1 MIKYELRHNGSG
13 MYSNH
18 WPFPPHIRCLF
29 SLVLKY
35 PSRQF
40 SSTNFNSS
48 TWSPG
53 YNDLVS
59 FTYEYTLPSLNGI
72 THVGLET
79 KTTSLFWQNI
89 YVDSRHIYRKFKFQ
103 IFIERIICTVVAAV
117 EDRPPPPPVTCTFQ
131 WLLLLR
137 STSTFIRS
145 KWKSRL

>member
-79 KTTSLFWQNI
+79 KTTSLYLRWFPAYLSKIQISNI
-89 YVDSRHIYRKFKFQ
+89 YRTNNMYCCGR
-103 IFIERIICTVVAAV
+103 R
-117 EDRPPPPPVTCTFQ
+117 RGPPPSPPPVTCTFQ